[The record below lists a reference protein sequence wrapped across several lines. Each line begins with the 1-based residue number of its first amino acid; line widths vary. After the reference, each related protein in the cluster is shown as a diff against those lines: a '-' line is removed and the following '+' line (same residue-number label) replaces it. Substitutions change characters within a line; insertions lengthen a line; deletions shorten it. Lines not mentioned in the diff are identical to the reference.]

1 MPYALHWSLFVSD
14 IGQAIKQITGKEP
27 TPEQV
32 HRIQAIA
39 HSLDIRNDDPMLP
52 ILAILDIYHGAFSSL
67 PANVAKACDEVA
79 ERSAKNA
86 SDQAQAKMNSAVAL
100 LVPTVEKA
108 VAKAAKDTVDR
119 IQIGQSLFT
128 IFLGLTAL
136 GSMFVFGW
144 ICGAH
149 LLSDIQEGKLSWAYF
164 WSQTWSGLGLG
175 VAAPALMI
183 YGYTWMANNDEYKK
197 ATAAQWTIT
206 GLGLVGVA
214 VLILHQFGVIGAAN

>member
-1 MPYALHWSLFVSD
+1 MGEIN
-14 IGQAIKQITGKEP
+14 IGQAIKLITGKEP
-27 TPEQV
+27 TPQQV
-32 HRIQAIA
+32 EHIQAIA
-39 HSLDIRNDDPMLP
+39 HSLDIPNHDAM
-52 ILAILDIYHGAFSSL
+52 LAILAALDTYHGAFSSL
-67 PANVAKACDEVA
+67 PKNVSKACDEVA